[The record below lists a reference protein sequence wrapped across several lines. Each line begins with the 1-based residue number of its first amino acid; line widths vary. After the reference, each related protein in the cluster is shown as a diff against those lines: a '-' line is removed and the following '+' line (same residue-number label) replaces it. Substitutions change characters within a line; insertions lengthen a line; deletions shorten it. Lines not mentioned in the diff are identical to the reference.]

1 MSKIAYNIRKYFKGE
16 TLEDKSKVDL
26 TIGILINKLNRDS
39 LNSLIN
45 KLRNY
50 LYKLDALYFDVL
62 EVNTFLFINCGFPL
76 EFAEL
81 IEQRTAVV
89 KNIEQIMHNYC
100 SKECSLYAKTIRQNI
115 EIKDITKML
124 VQLVKDSKTLK
135 PKNIIQEIEN
145 QANDID
151 DRVVHHVSDV
161 LLNSFIAVWD
171 FPENIPDIIMFPDLF
186 LKRDVSDKKN
196 NVPLRYLAENLL
208 IIQFGK
214 ACVNNLSPILS
225 SLEKAIDSLES
236 LLGNK
241 KIMDELL
248 THMSNK
254 LWRTLRVVF
263 GLLSSTQQ
271 TITVLEKQ
279 IHRISEVRQD
289 LVEQVRKLEYNPLM
303 DYLMLMDTTLAC
315 DEYTSRLGN
324 LQKRVK
330 ETYQALLDIINKFQ
344 DIPDSV
350 ISEDVSDIID
360 IFTKTLTEI
369 QLMKFYS
376 DKFKDLAYFQTIPA
390 NIVLEKQEE
399 IDITEDVILKGIS
412 LFKTY
417 RLLGSTVYALRGVD
431 VEIKKG
437 EIIAITGPSGSG
449 KTTLLNLLSGLDTP
463 TRGAVFLSG
472 KNIDV
477 LSDAELSIF
486 RRKNMGFIFQYYN
499 LIPQLTVLENVMLP
513 GLMVKRPNRE
523 VRKKALELLEEVG
536 LTRFQNQFPIKLSGG
551 QMQRVT
557 IARAMINDPAVLFA
571 DEPTGDLDS
580 ETGKTV
586 IELIR
591 RFAKEKQTAVI
602 LVTHD
607 KSITKVCDRTI
618 EIGDGRVV
626 SN

>member
-1 MSKIAYNIRKYFKGE
+1 MSKILYNIRKYLKGD
-16 TLEDKSKVDL
+16 TVDDKSKVDL

-45 KLRNY
+45 KFRNY

-81 IEQRTAVV
+81 TEQRAEVV
-89 KNIEQIMHNYC
+89 KNIEKIMHNYC
-100 SKECSLYAKTIRQNI
+100 SKECSLYAKKIRQNI
-115 EIKDITKML
+115 EIRDITKML
-124 VQLVKDSKTLK
+124 IQLVKDSKTEN
-135 PKNIIQEIEN
+135 PKDFIQEIEN
-145 QANDID
+145 QANEID
-151 DRVVHHVSDV
+151 DRVVNHVSDV

-186 LKRDVSDKKN
+186 LKRDISDKKHN
-196 NVPLRYLAENLL
+196 IPLRYIAENLL

-214 ACVNNLSPILS
+214 ACVNNLSPILL
-225 SLEKAIDSLES
+225 SLENAIGSLETLFS
-236 LLGNK
+236 NQK
-241 KIMDELL
+241 KMDELID
-248 THMSNK
+248 TMSNK

-271 TITVLEKQ
+271 TITILEKQ
-279 IHRISEVRQD
+279 MFRISEVRQD
-289 LVEQVRKLEYNPLM
+289 LVEQVKKLDYNPLM

-315 DEYTSRLGN
+315 DDYTSRLDK
-324 LQKRVK
+324 LQTRVK
-330 ETYQALLDIINKFQ
+330 ANYQTLLGIINKFQ
-344 DIPDSV
+344 DVPDS

-360 IFTKTLTEI
+360 VFTKILTEI

-376 DKFKDLAYFQTIPA
+376 DKFRDLAYFQTIPP

-399 IDITEDVILKGIS
+399 IDVTEDIILKGVS

-431 VEIKKG
+431 VEIKSG
-437 EIIAITGPSGSG
+437 EMIAIMGPSGSG

-477 LSDAELSIF
+477 LSDAELSMF
-486 RRKNMGFIFQYYN
+486 RRRNMGFIFQYYN

-513 GLMVKRPNRE
+513 GLMIGRPNRE
-523 VRKKALELLEEVG
+523 ARRRALELIEEVG

-580 ETGKTV
+580 QTGKTV
-586 IELIR
+586 IDLIK

-607 KSITKVCDRTI
+607 RSITKVCDRII
-618 EIGDGRVV
+618 EIGDGKVV
-626 SN
+626 SD